1 MAANAYAIKQLLTKM
16 RNPDADFRF
25 MALTDLVRE
34 ITSRATY
41 PSSDRGFGLDESTEK
56 ETVDVVLEL
65 INDKN
70 TEVKNQAVKT
80 LGVLVRSV
88 GDPRMISIVD
98 KLASYGKSDD
108 EQLRDLSGLALKTVV
123 SEIPSGSK
131 LAPTLCT
138 RLIPRLMSLLQ
149 DASSTPDILSAN
161 LDILSDLLVRF
172 DTYYRAYPAVQ
183 LQCIKVLEPLIANP
197 RPAVTKRSVI
207 ALGSLAGCCT
217 DVNFETLITKV
228 VMPRLQQNEDVGK
241 LKIATLLVGVLA
253 KTSALRLSQTISNV
267 VPLIIGAQNKKDD
280 ELTETCLQTLESLLL
295 RLPSQMTSFIPA
307 VTDLATQAVKHDP
320 NYAAEDT
327 DDMDV
332 DDEGADGEEEED
344 EEFGDEYSDDEDVSW
359 KVRRAAT
366 KLFSTLIVTRFEL
379 LQEFYKSISP
389 VLISRFNER
398 EESVK
403 LEVWATYTQL
413 LKQTKLHIGSEHD
426 ATPAERVLKRKRA
439 NPSEAETANGPLS
452 ALRSQAPAITKS
464 IVKCLSCKSIPVRQA
479 GFVLLSELIH
489 VLGGGL
495 ETQVL
500 PLMSRVEASLKTSD
514 GGISGMGTN
523 LKIEVYTFLSL
534 FFTTH
539 HPRSFMPE
547 LPRLVNHLILGIN
560 DKYHRIAS
568 EAFIAASSL
577 IKILKPLAPTSPLSS
592 NSSTALKEIYEA
604 TLQRLTSANADQDV
618 KERAAICLETLISH
632 AADQFESDFQN
643 SLPILTQRLENEIT
657 RTSALKVV
665 TNIARSSVPKG
676 DAFDQWIQDILPL
689 TAAFL
694 RKNNRALKIS
704 CFECLNALLQRIP
717 GKLRLETIHALV
729 SDLHP
734 LINNSD
740 PHLLP
745 LAFKTLGFIFPL
757 ASDLTSSDRDA
768 IMAPVYHIMKS
779 SAISQ
784 TSALEGLISLFTSII
799 QSGLNNASNLLDALI
814 STIDTSI
821 PLSQAKSSTNLNP
834 NHGGRGAGNNATGL
848 QSYQT
853 VSRCIGAVIRTDPSV
868 GITAVTKFSNSLQN
882 DPNDEKVLSYFSLL
896 CLGELGR
903 VVDLSAQPEV
913 FESALARFSSSS
925 EDIRNAAAFAIGN
938 IAAGSSNN
946 FLPAIFK
953 LMQGDKK
960 QRYIVLQ
967 ALKEFITHVPSHS
980 LAHHADTL
988 WDPLFDDI
996 DVGVEMCRNV
1006 AAECLGK
1013 LTLSDPL
1020 KYLPRLQE
1028 RLKSTSSH
1036 IRMTCVTAIR
1046 FTLTDETPG
1055 FDEHLGPFLTDF
1067 LIHIRDT
1074 DLSVRAL
1081 ALSVLDSATHN
1092 KPELIKEILGELLPL
1107 LYAETVVDQSL
1118 VRFVEMGPFKHRV
1131 DDGLETRKLAYST
1144 MLTLLDM
1151 CLSKIDINE
1160 FTDRVLNGISDED
1173 EIKVLCYLMLIRL
1186 SHIAPATVAPRLD
1199 QSTEQFS
1206 ATINLKLKDNA
1217 VKQDHER
1224 TAELQRSALR
1234 AMVALLP
1241 LSSPAVSP
1249 KFCQLIR
1256 DTNHHAV
1263 LGMEF
1268 KDLINKRNL
1277 SSLGYVTNHNSG
1289 TGGGMV

>member
-1 MAANAYAIKQLLTKM
+1 MATNAYAVKQLLTKM

-34 ITSRATY
+34 ITSRATF

-56 ETVDVVLEL
+56 ETVDIVLEL

-80 LGVLVRSV
+80 LGVLVRNV

-98 KLASYGKSDD
+98 KLAIYGKSDD

-138 RLIPRLMSLLQ
+138 RLIPRLMAQLQ
-149 DASSTPDILSAN
+149 DANSTPDILSAN

-228 VMPRLQQNEDVGK
+228 VMPRLKQEEDVAK

-253 KTSALRLSQTISNV
+253 KTSAARLSQTISNV
-267 VPLIIGAQNKKDD
+267 VPLIISAQNKKDD

-295 RLPSQMTSFIPA
+295 RLPSQMTGFIPA
-307 VTDLATQAVKHDP
+307 VIDLAAQAIKHDP

-332 DDEGADGEEEED
+332 DDEGVDGEEED
-344 EEFGDEYSDDEDVSW
+344 DDDEYSDDDDVSW

-426 ATPAERVLKRKRA
+426 ATPAERGLKRKRA
-439 NPSEAETANGPLS
+439 NPSEGETANGPLS

-500 PLMSRVEASLKTSD
+500 PLMSRVEASLKTTD

-547 LPRLVNHLILGIN
+547 LPRLVNHLIIGIN

-568 EAFIAASSL
+568 EAFIAAASL
-577 IKILKPLAPTSPLSS
+577 VKILKPLAPTSPLSF
-592 NSSTALKEIYEA
+592 NSSAALKEIYEA
-604 TLQRLTSANADQDV
+604 TLQRLTSSSADQDV
-618 KERAAICLETLISH
+618 KERAAVCLETLISH
-632 AADQFESDFQN
+632 AADQFETDFQK

-676 DAFDQWIQDILPL
+676 EAFDQWIQDILPL

-717 GKLRLETIHALV
+717 GKLRLDTIHSLV

-734 LINNSD
+734 LINSSD

-745 LAFKTLGFIFPL
+745 LAFKTLGLIFPL
-757 ASDLTSSDRDA
+757 ASDLTSTDRDA
-768 IMAPVYHIMKS
+768 IMAPVYLIMKS

-784 TSALEGLISLFTSII
+784 TSALEGLITLFTSII
-799 QSGLNNASNLLDALI
+799 QSGLDNASNLLDA
-814 STIDTSI
+814 SNAS
-821 PLSQAKSSTNLNP
+821 
-834 NHGGRGAGNNATGL
+834 HATGL

-868 GITAVTKFSNSLQN
+868 GISTVTKFSNSLRN

-903 VVDLSAQPEV
+903 VVDLSTQPDV
-913 FESALARFSSSS
+913 FESAIARFSSSS

-946 FLPAIFK
+946 FLPEIFK

-1028 RLKSTSSH
+1028 RLKSSSSH
-1036 IRMTCVTAIR
+1036 IRMTCVTSIR
-1046 FTLTDETPG
+1046 FTLTDDTAG

-1092 KPELIKEILGELLPL
+1092 KPELIKDILGELLPL

-1199 QSTEQFS
+1199 QSTEAFS
-1206 ATINLKLKDNA
+1206 AIINLKLKDNA
-1217 VKQDHER
+1217 VKQDLER

-1256 DTNHHAV
+1256 DTNHHAT

-1277 SSLGYVTNHNSG
+1277 SSLGYVTNNH
-1289 TGGGMV
+1289 GGGNSMN

>member
-1 MAANAYAIKQLLTKM
+1 MASNAYAIKQLLSKM

-34 ITSRATY
+34 ITSRANFS
-41 PSSDRGFGLDESTEK
+41 SSDRGLGLDEPTEK
-56 ETVDVVLEL
+56 ETVDIVLEL

-98 KLASYGKSDD
+98 KLATYGKSDD

-138 RLIPRLMSLLQ
+138 RLIPRLVSQLQ
-149 DASSTPDILSAN
+149 DSNSTPDILSAN
-161 LDILSDLLVRF
+161 LDILSDLLIRF
-172 DTYYRAYPAVQ
+172 DSYYRAVPAVQ
-183 LQCIKVLEPLIANP
+183 LQCIKALEPLIANP

-207 ALGSLAGCCT
+207 ALESLAGCCT

-228 VMPRLQQNEDVGK
+228 VLPRLKQDEDIGK

-253 KTSALRLSQTISNV
+253 KTSAARLSQTISNI
-267 VPLIIGAQNKKDD
+267 VPLIISAQNKKDD

-295 RLPSQMTSFIPA
+295 RLPTQMTSFIPA
-307 VTDLATQAVKHDP
+307 VIDLATQAIKHDP

-332 DDEGADGEEEED
+332 DDEGVDGEEEDDD
-344 EEFGDEYSDDEDVSW
+344 EEFGDEYSDDDDVSW
-359 KVRRAAT
+359 KVRRGAT
-366 KLFSTLIVTRFEL
+366 KLLSTLIVTRFEL

-426 ATPAERVLKRKRA
+426 VTPAERILKRKRA
-439 NPSEAETANGPLS
+439 NPSEVVTANGPLS
-452 ALRSQAPAITKS
+452 SLRSQAPAITKS

-495 ETQVL
+495 ETQVI
-500 PLMSRVEASLKTSD
+500 PLMLRVEASLKTSD
-514 GGISGMGTN
+514 GGISGLGTN
-523 LKIEVYTFLSL
+523 LKIEVFTFLSL

-568 EAFIAASSL
+568 EAFVAAASL
-577 IKILKPLAPTSPLSS
+577 VKILKPLAPTSPLSF
-592 NSSTALKEIYEA
+592 NSSAALKAIYEA
-604 TLQRLTSANADQDV
+604 TLPRLTSSSADQDV
-618 KERAAICLETLISH
+618 KDRAAICLQTLISH
-632 AADQFESDFQN
+632 AADQFENDFQN

-657 RTSALKVV
+657 RTSALK
-665 TNIARSSVPKG
+665 SPVPKG
-676 DAFDQWIQDILPL
+676 ESFDQWIQDILPL

-717 GKLRLETIHALV
+717 GKLRLDTIHSLV

-745 LAFKTLGFIFPL
+745 LAFKSLGLIFPL
-757 ASDLTSSDRDA
+757 ATDLTSTDRDA
-768 IMAPVYHIMKS
+768 IMAPVYLIMKS

-799 QSGLNNASNLLDALI
+799 QSRLDNASNLLDALI

-821 PLSQAKSSTNLNP
+821 PLSQAKSSTNINLDN
-834 NHGGRGAGNNATGL
+834 GTRRGSNNATGL

-853 VSRCIGAVIRTDPSV
+853 VSRCIGAVIRTDPTV
-868 GITAVTKFSNSLQN
+868 GVSAVTRFSNSLQN
-882 DPNDEKVLSYFSLL
+882 DPNDDNVLSYFSLL

-1036 IRMTCVTAIR
+1036 IRMTCVTSIR
-1046 FTLTDETPG
+1046 FTLTDDTPG

-1067 LIHIRDT
+1067 LLHIRDT

-1092 KPELIKEILGELLPL
+1092 KPELIKEILAELLPL
-1107 LYAETVVDQSL
+1107 LYAETIVDQSL

-1199 QSTEQFS
+1199 QSTEAFS

-1234 AMVALLP
+1234 AVVALLP
-1241 LSSPAVSP
+1241 LASPAVSP

-1256 DTNHHAV
+1256 ETNHHAT

-1268 KDLINKRNL
+1268 KDLINKQNL
-1277 SSLGYVTNHNSG
+1277 SSLGYVTNNGRAS
-1289 TGGGMV
+1289 